1 MNRGPFI
8 HRVLSTR
15 TLMWVVVFAL
25 SLTIPWIW
33 WRHGVSGMLLL
44 ALAMGTTVT
53 LDFLLN
59 RFRFESSSV
68 VTGFLVALL
77 LPAYA
82 PPWLAVFASSIA
94 VVFGRWMWGGLGK
107 NKVNPAVFSR
117 VAIVVLFPQWYR
129 PPLSILDTVTRA
141 SPLAKEMGSLPY
153 SLSDWI
159 YGNQV
164 GSLAEAFPL
173 AVFGGG
179 LLLCFLRVVD
189 WRVPLYYLA
198 SITFFVLLLP
208 GGDRVIGHADWAVG
222 DPLFHIFSGGVPL
235 AAFFLLTDP
244 VTSPFWRKARIR
256 FAVIAGLATVFVR
269 YYTPYPDGVGF
280 AVLICNLLVPLLDIL
295 EGRGTE
301 ALPGPGAKPKSK
313 VCTLL

>member
-1 MNRGPFI
+1 
-8 HRVLSTR
+8 
-15 TLMWVVVFAL
+15 MWVVVFAL

-141 SPLAKEMGSLPY
+141 SPLAKEMGSLP
-153 SLSDWI
+153 
-159 YGNQV
+159 
-164 GSLAEAFPL
+164 
-173 AVFGGG
+173 
-179 LLLCFLRVVD
+179 
-189 WRVPLYYLA
+189 
-198 SITFFVLLLP
+198 
-208 GGDRVIGHADWAVG
+208 
-222 DPLFHIFSGGVPL
+222 
-235 AAFFLLTDP
+235 
-244 VTSPFWRKARIR
+244 
-256 FAVIAGLATVFVR
+256 
-269 YYTPYPDGVGF
+269 
-280 AVLICNLLVPLLDIL
+280 IL
-295 EGRGTE
+295 
-301 ALPGPGAKPKSK
+301 
-313 VCTLL
+313 